1 MMGMG
6 RVRVKTPKI
15 AAIPPISFPVKIQCW
30 VHFLLTHT
38 FFLYISGTS
47 SENRYNFKI
56 TISAFPCNYK
66 VGVIIKLLVPL
77 GGIALS
83 IYPV

>member
-38 FFLYISGTS
+38 YFLGIFL
-47 SENRYNFKI
+47 EPVVRI
-56 TISAFPCNYK
+56 VTISK
-66 VGVIIKLLVPL
+66 
-77 GGIALS
+77 
-83 IYPV
+83 